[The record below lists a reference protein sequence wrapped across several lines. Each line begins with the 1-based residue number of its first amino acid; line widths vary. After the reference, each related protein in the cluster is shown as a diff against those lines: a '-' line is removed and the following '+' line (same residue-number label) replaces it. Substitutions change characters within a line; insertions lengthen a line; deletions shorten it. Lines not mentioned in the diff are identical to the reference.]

1 MVTDHSLRPRR
12 SVLYMPAI
20 NARAMSKATQ
30 LDADALVFDLE
41 DAVAPAQKQEAR
53 EQLATQ
59 LSANDYGHRERI
71 VRVNA
76 VDTPWFAD
84 DVEAVARLDI
94 EGVALPKVE
103 SAAQLQQLADA
114 LQAAGAPALPLW
126 PMIETPRGVQQ
137 VEAIAAA
144 GLPLACLVMG
154 TSDLAKELQLGESE
168 QRLGLQYA
176 LSRCVLAA
184 RAQGLDVLDGVCLA
198 IKDGEQLERDV
209 RQGVALGFTGKTL
222 IHPSQLAIS
231 NALFG
236 VSQAQ
241 AEQAQRVI
249 DASLQA
255 EREGSGVAVLDGKLV
270 ESLHV
275 VQAQR
280 VLALFAAISA
290 RGY

>member
-1 MVTDHSLRPRR
+1 MTDLLPRPRR

-20 NARAMSKATQ
+20 NARAMQKATQ

-41 DAVAPAQKQEAR
+41 DAVAPSQKAEAR
-53 EQLATQ
+53 QQLVNQLA
-59 LSANDYGHRERI
+59 SNDYAHRERI
-71 VRVNA
+71 VRVNG
-76 VDTPWFAD
+76 VDTPWFDD
-84 DVEAVARLDI
+84 DVAVLAQLDI
-94 EGVALPKVE
+94 DGVALPKVE
-103 SAAQLQQLADA
+103 SVAQLQQMANA
-114 LQAAGAPALPLW
+114 LQTAGAPALPLW

-144 GLPLACLVMG
+144 ALPVSCLVMG
-154 TSDLAKELQLGESE
+154 TSDLGKELQLGPSE

-184 RAQGLDVLDGVCLA
+184 RAQGLDILDGVCLA
-198 IKDGEQLERDV
+198 IKDAAQLEHDV

-231 NALFG
+231 NQLFG
-236 VSQAQ
+236 VSEQQAVD
-241 AEQAQRVI
+241 AQRVI
-249 DASLQA
+249 EASQQA

-275 VQAQR
+275 AQAQQ
-280 VLALFAAISA
+280 VLALFQAISE